1 MKKGQNNIENLIIRY
16 FDRELTIDENKE
28 LLNWI
33 NRSAKNKND
42 FIALKDIWDSS
53 RRIPD
58 CTENQL
64 VNFYKTKY
72 LKSRNSKMVFMRRAV
87 AFAAVLVV
95 ALVIAILVP
104 RNSDRPIDGLQV
116 FTVPLGSRSK
126 VLLADGT
133 EVNLNSGSE
142 LSYSNS
148 FSGQNR
154 SVTLIG
160 EAFFKVKADPK
171 HPFVVKTSDF
181 DIKVTGTQFNVCS
194 YKEDILTSATLTEG
208 KIELQ
213 IHNCN
218 KVYEVRPGA
227 KFSFDNNKR
236 RYSLAAADVEQEIAW
251 KNGEF
256 VFKKIK
262 FQDLTKRL
270 ERWYDVKLTLSDD
283 RLKTLTYSG
292 IFKNKETIWQV
303 LDALKLTSPIDYTRS
318 SFREF
323 KIIYKPYKK

>member
-1 MKKGQNNIENLIIRY
+1 MKKDHNNIENLMVRY
-16 FDRELTIDENKE
+16 FNHECSEDESGE
-28 LLNWI
+28 LLTWVNQ
-33 NRSAKNKND
+33 SGQNKNN
-42 FIALKDIWDSS
+42 FIVLKDIWDSS
-53 RRIPD
+53 RKIPD

-64 VNFYKTKY
+64 VNFYKNRF
-72 LKSRNSKMVFMRRAV
+72 LKSGNSKMVFMRRAI

-104 RNSDRPIDGLQV
+104 RTSNKPIDGLQV

-148 FSGQNR
+148 FSSKNR
-154 SVTLIG
+154 SVNLTG
-160 EAFFKVKADPK
+160 EAFFKVKADIK
-171 HPFVVKTSDF
+171 HPFIVKTKNF

-194 YKEDILTSATLTEG
+194 YSEDILTTTTLAEG

-213 IHNCN
+213 IHNSD
-218 KVYEVRPGA
+218 KVYEVKPGA
-227 KFSFDNNKR
+227 KFSFDSNAR
-236 RYSLAAADVEQEIAW
+236 EYSLAAADVEQEIAW

-256 VFKKIK
+256 IFKKIK
-262 FQDLTKRL
+262 FLDLTRRL
-270 ERWYDVKLTLSDD
+270 ERWYDVKLTCSDEQ
-283 RLKTLTYSG
+283 LTSYTYSG
-292 IFKNKETIWQV
+292 RFKNQETIWQV
-303 LDALKLTSPIDYTRS
+303 LDALKLTSPIVYKRK

-323 KIIYKPYKK
+323 KISYKLNN